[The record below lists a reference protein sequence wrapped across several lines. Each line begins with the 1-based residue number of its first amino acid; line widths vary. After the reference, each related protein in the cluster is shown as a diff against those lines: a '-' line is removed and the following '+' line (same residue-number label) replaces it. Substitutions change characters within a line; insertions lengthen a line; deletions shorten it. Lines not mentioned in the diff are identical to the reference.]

1 VRALGLDLGS
11 KRVGVAISD
20 SGGAVATPID
30 TIHRSRDRHADR
42 RRIAELVAE
51 WEAEIVVVGLPLS
64 LDGSIGPAAQGA
76 IDEAEALGD
85 TLSVPVVLQ
94 DERLTTVTAHDRL
107 REQGLKGPR
116 RTAVVDQT
124 AAAVLLQAWL
134 DARRNQELPDP

>member
-1 VRALGLDLGS
+1 MVIGPTPVGS
-11 KRVGVAISD
+11 S
-20 SGGAVATPID
+20 
-30 TIHRSRDRHADR
+30 
-42 RRIAELVAE
+42 
-51 WEAEIVVVGLPLS
+51 
-64 LDGSIGPAAQGA
+64 GSIGPAAQGA

-85 TLSVPVVLQ
+85 TLSVPVVMQ

-134 DARRNQELPDP
+134 DARRNQKKTTDP

>member
-1 VRALGLDLGS
+1 MRALGLDLGS

-30 TIHRSRDRHADR
+30 TIHRSRDPQADR

-76 IDEAEALGD
+76 MDEAEALGD